1 MRLQP
6 LLLVA
11 TIAAVS
17 AFAPASRAQS
27 CVGFTDVAVGDS
39 FCSSVE
45 WIKNRDVTLGCSPAL
60 GFPEYCPF
68 DNVTRAQMALFMHR
82 LGKALTPVVLHREQS
97 QNNVT
102 VGPGEQVICE
112 TADFT
117 VAAGSFP
124 RLARFN
130 GTVFAHPTS
139 PAAWLQGWWKY
150 STDAGTTW
158 NYPGNWLTDQFM
170 GRDWAGQAQVAGFA
184 VLAPPLALLPGT
196 TYRFGIFVNGYSQ
209 TYTFNPLVCQ
219 AEVTIQ
225 NANPAVSPLD
235 E

>member
-1 MRLQP
+1 MNEQYYDNVRLN
-6 LLLVA
+6 L
-11 TIAAVS
+11 AALPGEC
-17 AFAPASRAQS
+17 A
-27 CVGFTDVAVGDS
+27 GFTHVPDNETCCPSAQ
-39 FCSSVE
+39 
-45 WIKNRDVTLGCSPAL
+45 WLRNRGVTLGCTATQ
-60 GFPEYCPF
+60 YCPT
-68 DNVTRAQMALFMHR
+68 NAATRAQMALFMHR

-97 QNNVT
+97 QNDVT

-170 GRDWAGQAQVAGFA
+170 GRDWAGQAQVAGFT
-184 VLAPPLALLPGT
+184 VLAPPLALQPGT

-225 NANPAVSPLD
+225 NANPASSPLD